1 MRSMSGIDTR
11 HGLVH
16 RRAVIRYTYDDP
28 ASPQQKARGLITVN
42 FRGKSEAS
50 ARSYL
55 IRKYPKLQNVQVT
68 ELVFI

>member
-1 MRSMSGIDTR
+1 MESMNNVETC
-11 HGLVH
+11 HGLVY

-28 ASPQQKARGLITVN
+28 TNPQQRGGGLITVN
-42 FRGKSEAS
+42 FRGKSEES

-55 IRKYPKLQNVQVT
+55 MRKYPKLNNVQVT

>member
-1 MRSMSGIDTR
+1 MRSINNVETC

-28 ASPQQKARGLITVN
+28 TNPQQKGGGLITMDLQ
-42 FRGKSEAS
+42 RTSEES

-55 IRKYPKLQNVQVT
+55 MRKYPKLNNIQVT
-68 ELVFI
+68 ELIFI